1 MLGSSFYLKFH
12 VFTDISFLSVCTCRE
27 TPNENHARKKLFYFQ
42 KLCNGSY
49 HKVKKQHQKLYSILE
64 ITQSY

>member
-27 TPNENHARKKLFYFQ
+27 TPTKIMQGKNCSISKSCVMDHIIRLKNNTR
-42 KLCNGSY
+42 N
-49 HKVKKQHQKLYSILE
+49 SILF
-64 ITQSY
+64 